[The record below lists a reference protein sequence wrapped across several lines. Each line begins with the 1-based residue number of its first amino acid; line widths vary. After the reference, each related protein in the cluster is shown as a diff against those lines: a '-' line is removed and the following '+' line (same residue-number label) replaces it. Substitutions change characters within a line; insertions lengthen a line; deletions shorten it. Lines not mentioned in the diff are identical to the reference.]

1 MSLQSKSLS
10 YSDIISYLR
19 EDFQEK
25 NYTVLDTCGKF
36 PYLPVDLFVTI
47 STEGGKEYWF
57 VLIASIDQISD
68 DFQKMLDFYR
78 YYIQTEYKPSEYR
91 VILVVPEA
99 ATVEKTPYYAE
110 RREEKEDDFYKVGGF
125 GLWTISGDGKI
136 DKETYPAITLSDKI
150 AEDYQA
156 LKDRA
161 KKIKRMSKIRLE
173 EFVDGYIH
181 FSVKAIVDYYD
192 TNYDVKFE
200 ERYLD
205 SNLLE
210 TILKLK
216 NISYKESIYDSV
228 SEHLSKKI
236 KSDFDFCTDTFN
248 NLWRDNL
255 GEKIYPEEHKNLETL
270 LVQMYPRYR
279 DHYIHQL
286 QVFYLGLSII
296 DTLIDNNKMKSQNG
310 FPDLAWLLAAS
321 FHDYAHPIEK
331 YEDFVCSFV
340 NRCLGTTN
348 VDWATLGLKEY
359 YHEQSFSSDIE
370 HVLSSLTK
378 CFRAEAFQGESGTD
392 NYNKIRQFFY
402 QEITKGKN
410 HGLVASLGLIKK
422 FMNKSDIDFYN
433 VLLPAAVAIALH
445 DDKICQTLH
454 GVMNNTT
461 PESTLVQELAPLQ
474 ELSFEVQPLTFLLI
488 LCDNIQDW
496 GRHFRDEKYEKP
508 LRAANIRLKKILFES
523 NKLTIQLLFNHNIES
538 LKFMSQKSADLEIIK
553 ELLTSPDIEFVIEYW
568 DRAKNE
574 LSPFVFHI
582 GGKKETSVNT

>member
-10 YSDIISYLR
+10 YSDIISCLR

-25 NYTVLDTCGKF
+25 KYTVSDTCGKF

-57 VLIASIDQISD
+57 VLIASIDHISN

-78 YYIQTEYKPSEYR
+78 YYIQTEYEPSGYR
-91 VILVVPEA
+91 VILVVPET
-99 ATVEKTPYYAE
+99 ATVEKPPYYAE
-110 RREEKEDDFYKVGGF
+110 REEKEDDFYKVNGF

-150 AEDYQA
+150 AKDYQA

-161 KKIKRMSKIRLE
+161 KSMKRPPKIFPE
-173 EFVDGYIH
+173 EFADGYIH
-181 FSVKAIVDYYD
+181 FSVKAIIDYYD
-192 TNYDVKFE
+192 TNYDIRFE

-210 TILKLK
+210 KILKLK
-216 NISYKESIYDSV
+216 HISYKESIYDSV
-228 SEHLSKKI
+228 NEHLSRKTQ
-236 KSDFDFCTDTFN
+236 SDFDFCTDTFN
-248 NLWRDNL
+248 KLWLENL
-255 GEKIYPEEHKNLETL
+255 GEAIYPEEHKNLETL

-286 QVFYLGLSII
+286 QVFYLGLLII
-296 DTLIDNNKMKSQNG
+296 DYLIDNNKMKSQNG

-321 FHDYAHPIEK
+321 FHDFAHPIQK
-331 YEDFVCSFV
+331 YDDYVCKLV
-340 NRCLGTTN
+340 NRCLSTTA
-348 VDWATLGLKEY
+348 DWSFLGLKNY

-378 CFRAEAFQGESGTD
+378 CFRTEDFKGEKGTD

-402 QEITKGKN
+402 HEITKEKN
-410 HGLVASLGLIKK
+410 HGLIASLGLIKK
-422 FMNKSDIDFYN
+422 FKNNPKTKFHNI
-433 VLLPAAVAIALH
+433 LLPAAVAIALH
-445 DDKICQTLH
+445 DDEICQTLH
-454 GVMNNTT
+454 GVTNNTT
-461 PESTLVQELAPLQ
+461 LECTLVNKLAPLQ
-474 ELSFEVQPLTFLLI
+474 ELSFKAQPLAFLLI

-496 GRHFRDEKYEKP
+496 GRHFRDEKLEEP
-508 LRAANIRLKKILFES
+508 LRAANIRLKNILFES

-538 LKFMSQKSADLEIIK
+538 LKFMHHKSTTLEIIQK
-553 ELLTSPDIEFVIEYW
+553 LLTSPDIEFVIEYW
-568 DRAKNE
+568 DRATNT
-574 LSPFVFHI
+574 LSPFVFPI
-582 GGKKETSVNT
+582 GGKKEASGK

>member
-1 MSLQSKSLS
+1 MD
-10 YSDIISYLR
+10 YSEIISILR
-19 EDFQEK
+19 DDFQKKE
-25 NYTVLDTCGKF
+25 YGISDTCDKF
-36 PYLPVDLFVTI
+36 PYLPVDIFCTV
-47 STEGGKEYWF
+47 STEGGKNEYWF
-57 VLIASIDQISD
+57 VLIASIDHISD

-78 YYIQTEYKPSEYR
+78 YYIQTEYEPSEYR

-110 RREEKEDDFYKVGGF
+110 GEEKGDDFYEVGGF

-150 AEDYQA
+150 AKDYQA
-156 LKDRA
+156 LNDRA
-161 KKIKRMSKIRLE
+161 KKIKRMSKILPE
-173 EFVDGYIH
+173 EFADGYIH

-192 TNYDVKFE
+192 TNYNVKFE
-200 ERYLD
+200 EKYLD

-228 SEHLSKKI
+228 SEQLSKKI
-236 KSDFDFCTDTFN
+236 KSDFDFCTETFN

-255 GEKIYPEEHKNLETL
+255 GEEIYPEEHKNLETL

-296 DTLIDNNKMKSQNG
+296 DLLIDNNKMESQNG
-310 FPDLAWLLAAS
+310 FPDIAWLLAAS

-331 YEDFVCSFV
+331 YDEFVCFFV
-340 NRCLGTTN
+340 NRCLGTDA
-348 VDWATLGLKEY
+348 DWSFLGLKNY

-370 HVLSSLTK
+370 HILSSLTK
-378 CFRAEAFQGESGTD
+378 CFRTEDFQGKNGTD
-392 NYNKIRQFFY
+392 NLNKIRQFFY
-402 QEITKGKN
+402 QEITKGKH
-410 HGLVASLGLIKK
+410 HGLIASLGLLKK
-422 FMNKSDIDFYN
+422 FINNSKTEFSK

-445 DDKICQTLH
+445 DNEICQTLH
-454 GVMNNTT
+454 GVTNNTT
-461 PESTLVQELAPLQ
+461 PECTAVQKLAPLQ
-474 ELSFEVQPLTFLLI
+474 ELSFEVQPLAFLLI

-523 NKLTIQLLFNHNIES
+523 NKLTIQLLFSHNFES
-538 LKFMSQKSADLEIIK
+538 LKFMHIKGAELEIIQK
-553 ELLTSPDIEFVIEYW
+553 LLTSPDVEFVIQYW
-568 DRAKNE
+568 DRAKGE
-574 LSPFVFHI
+574 PSPFEFHI
-582 GGKKETSVNT
+582 GGKKETSGSN